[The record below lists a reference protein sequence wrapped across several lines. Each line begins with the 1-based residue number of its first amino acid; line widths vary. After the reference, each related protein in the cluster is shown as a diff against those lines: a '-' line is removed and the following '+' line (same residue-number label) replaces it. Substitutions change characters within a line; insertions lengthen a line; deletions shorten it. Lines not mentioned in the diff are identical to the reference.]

1 MPGRRS
7 PLACALT
14 RGGRYGRSAPAWR
27 DLLSEMPPGL
37 DLRGVDGFPAFIR
50 ARAERQQGTACRN
63 GEDVHARDRVRGAG
77 ISHSPKGFLARTVE
91 RVANDPRGPATQVCS
106 VGDLV
111 LHQATVSRTVLGAS
125 LFSAIVQIEA
135 EPPVIGGVDHE
146 GRMLAMVTVEAVIA
160 AVHAA
165 GQTLISGGSCR
176 TTTQAIVPLRSRP
189 RFDLER
195 GGRLVGR
202 YHRPPF
208 TGCGWI
214 TPLVNLLVAGPGN
227 AVVIDLIPLT
237 FFREIALRL
246 TSAPSRRG
254 RGHRR
259 GGTPSSSS
267 RMRQGRTAPRDAHY
281 PRYPVVGLEAGG
293 IRPNPKPQV
302 GPVAATVR
310 SLSPPGN
317 KSATI
322 LGRDYLSP
330 RCRTWL
336 TPLRPARL
344 GKRLQTAWTAAI
356 AARRPPL
363 GISAPAGDGPPA
375 GTSGRRT
382 KLGPAEP
389 DGTAQVTRR

>member
-1 MPGRRS
+1 MREI
-7 PLACALT
+7 AYA
-14 RGGRYGRSAPAWR
+14 
-27 DLLSEMPPGL
+27 
-37 DLRGVDGFPAFIR
+37 
-50 ARAERQQGTACRN
+50 
-63 GEDVHARDRVRGAG
+63 VRG
-77 ISHSPKGFLARTVE
+77 FLTVRKDSL
-91 RVANDPRGPATQVCS
+91 RVPLNGSLTIHADPRLRS
-106 VGDLV
+106 VQWEPRTP
-111 LHQATVSRTVLGAS
+111 QATVSRTVLGAS

-165 GQTLISGGSCR
+165 GRTLISGGSCR
-176 TTTQAIVPLRSRP
+176 TTTQAIVPLRSKP
-189 RFDLER
+189 GFDLER

-208 TGCGWI
+208 TGCGWSHSACQ
-214 TPLVNLLVAGPGN
+214 PLGGWS
-227 AVVIDLIPLT
+227 
-237 FFREIALRL
+237 RERRRHRSHPAHILKGDRIRL

-293 IRPNPKPQV
+293 IRPNPKVPV

-317 KSATI
+317 KSAAI
-322 LGRDYLSP
+322 LGRGYLSP
-330 RCRTWL
+330 RCRTCL
-336 TPLRPARL
+336 TQLRPARL
-344 GKRLQTAWTAAI
+344 GKRLQTACDGSH
-356 AARRPPL
+356 RSPP
-363 GISAPAGDGPPA
+363 ATAGDLGSRRLRSTGMGHVGHEARARPSRA
-375 GTSGRRT
+375 GR
-382 KLGPAEP
+382 
-389 DGTAQVTRR
+389 DW